1 MGQRFDYNVKLN
13 RKSISAM
20 DIEAFSDENAFF
32 CRFVALLLFLL
43 CYSKVK
49 HEIMRPEK

>member
-1 MGQRFDYNVKLN
+1 MGRRFDYNVKLN

-32 CRFVALLLFLL
+32 VDLLLI
-43 CYSKVK
+43 CYSCCVIVRLSMK
-49 HEIMRPEK
+49 